1 MTRYAVVNTKGGV
14 GKTTKACH
22 LAVHLA
28 KSGPTLLIDGDEQ
41 ESAATWAIWR
51 RGNEALV
58 SLASPTTVRLRG
70 KAIFD
75 EGRDLSVSF
84 KNTVVDA
91 GGRDAPG
98 LRNALGLAQIAI
110 VPVGASDLDS
120 AAMTDLLEVADM
132 AKDYNPDLKVRVVLT
147 RLDPRTKDAAKMLE
161 FLQEMKMD
169 VLRARVAERVAFR
182 RSMGDGSTVEEA
194 GKDPSA
200 IAEMAAFY
208 DEVTSI

>member
-14 GKTTKACH
+14 GKTTQACH

-28 KSGPTLLIDGDEQ
+28 KTGRTLLIDGDEQ

-51 RGNEALV
+51 RDNA
-58 SLASPTTVRLRG
+58 SLASLPSPTTVRLRG

-75 EGRDLSVSF
+75 EGKDLSRSF
-84 KNTVVDA
+84 ENTVVDA

-98 LRNALGLAQIAI
+98 LRNSLLLAQLAI

-120 AAMTDLLEVADM
+120 AAMTDLLEVAEI
-132 AKDYNPDLKVRVVLT
+132 AKDYNPDLRVKVVLT
-147 RLDPRTKDAAKMLE
+147 RLDPRTKDAVKMLE
-161 FLQEMKMD
+161 FLHEMKMD
-169 VLRARVAERVAFR
+169 VLQATVAERVAFR
-182 RSMGDGSTVEEA
+182 RAMGEGSSVDEMA
-194 GKDPSA
+194 KDPSA

-208 DEVTSI
+208 DEVTAK